1 MTMKSRLLKNRI
13 LMVLVVIATALF
25 LIGAAAV
32 DNSTAAAV
40 AVMAISGAFLTVFFM
55 ANNWGYNL

>member
-1 MTMKSRLLKNRI
+1 MKSRLKNK
-13 LMVLVVIATALF
+13 VLRVLANIAIALF

-40 AVMAISGAFLTVFFM
+40 VLMAISGAFLVVFFA
-55 ANNWGYNL
+55 ANNWGDNL